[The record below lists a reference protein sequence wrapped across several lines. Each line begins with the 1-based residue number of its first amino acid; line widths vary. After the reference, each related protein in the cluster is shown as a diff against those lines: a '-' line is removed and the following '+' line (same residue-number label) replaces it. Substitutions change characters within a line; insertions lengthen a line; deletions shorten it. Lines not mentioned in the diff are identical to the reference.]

1 MVRGTD
7 NVQGT
12 VYEDNF
18 AHSRGFCGYYP
29 SSILQRVRK
38 NVYKQGTAAGVG
50 CFVFYS
56 LERLNEQTILSLLQ

>member
-12 VYEDNF
+12 VNEDNF

-29 SSILQRVRK
+29 SSILQRV
-38 NVYKQGTAAGVG
+38 
-50 CFVFYS
+50 
-56 LERLNEQTILSLLQ
+56 